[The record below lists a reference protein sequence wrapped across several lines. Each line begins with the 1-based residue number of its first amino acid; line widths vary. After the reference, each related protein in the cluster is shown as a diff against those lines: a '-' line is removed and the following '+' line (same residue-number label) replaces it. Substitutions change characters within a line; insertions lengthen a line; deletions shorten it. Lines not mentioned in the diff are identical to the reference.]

1 MSMEAIL
8 YAIIASVIYGLAG
21 YLKNAPQE
29 DFDVAKF
36 LSTLLVAVLVGGIC
50 YITGVPISEANI
62 TEQLMAYTGL
72 IVLIQQ
78 MIKALMRRL

>member
-1 MSMEAIL
+1 METII

-36 LSTLLVAVLVGGIC
+36 LSTFVVAVLIGSIC
-50 YITGVPISEANI
+50 YVTGVPITEANV
-62 TEQLMAYTGL
+62 TEQLAAYTGL
-72 IVLIQQ
+72 IVLVQQ
-78 MIKALMRRL
+78 LIKALMRRV

>member
-1 MSMEAIL
+1 METIV

-36 LSTLLVAVLVGGIC
+36 LSTFVVAVLIGSIC
-50 YITGVPISEANI
+50 YVTGVPITEANV
-62 TEQLMAYTGL
+62 TEQLAAYTGL
-72 IVLIQQ
+72 IVLVQQ
-78 MIKALMRRL
+78 LIKALMRRV

>member
-1 MSMEAIL
+1 METIL

-36 LSTLLVAVLVGGIC
+36 FSTFVVAVLVGSIC
-50 YITGVPISEANI
+50 YVTGVPITEAKV
-62 TEQLMAYTGL
+62 TEQLAAYTGL
-72 IVLIQQ
+72 VVLVQQ
-78 MIKALMRRL
+78 LFKALMRRV